1 MGPEQEAWF
10 DSPAEGTRSAC
21 SGHHGAICAA
31 GRARGAPPHAVQR
44 GPGALLAKGTVI
56 LQPGQAG
63 LRRGFVAAVLGDE
76 WGKWGRVVRSFWAQ
90 VAFHAPMRNQPS
102 SSSAPGTS
110 LPGRSAPPPR
120 PAPPPPRR
128 QPFPGPGRGT
138 GPPPRADPASSAALP
153 V

>member
-76 WGKWGRVVRSFWAQ
+76 WGRVVRSLHRVRSKPSGTTSHPAAAHPVPVCQ
-90 VAFHAPMRNQPS
+90 VGQRLHRVLPRHPL
-102 SSSAPGTS
+102 GVS
-110 LPGRSAPPPR
+110 LFQDQGVVPGRLLVLTQPR
-120 PAPPPPRR
+120 V
-128 QPFPGPGRGT
+128 Q
-138 GPPPRADPASSAALP
+138 LCLCEEE
-153 V
+153 